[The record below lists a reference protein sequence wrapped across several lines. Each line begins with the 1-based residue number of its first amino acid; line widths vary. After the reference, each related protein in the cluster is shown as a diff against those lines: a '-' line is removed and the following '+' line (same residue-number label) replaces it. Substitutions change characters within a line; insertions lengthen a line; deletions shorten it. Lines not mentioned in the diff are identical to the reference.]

1 MSSTGSGS
9 LESLR
14 ERNRRELI
22 DALRRHGSASRA
34 DLARITGLS
43 RSTVSTL
50 VSDLQASGLVVERG
64 RHEGEGNDPAGE
76 PRGGRKGAQGEPTGR
91 PGDRLGGR
99 PGGRGGKAGGRA
111 TPQQGRP
118 PTLLT
123 LGRSAGLVLGVD
135 FGHEHVHVAIA
146 DLSRTILA
154 ERVKA
159 LDVDASAE
167 RALDVA
173 VRLAGDVLRKAGA
186 DNHRI
191 LGVGVGLSGP
201 IDIANGTVHAGKIL
215 PGWAGVH
222 PADELSARLDV
233 PVHLD
238 NDANLGALAEV
249 TLGAGIGAQDAIYL
263 LASGGV
269 GAGLIL
275 GGELYRGTGGTAGEL
290 GHMLVD
296 ESGPICRCGNRG
308 CLEMMAGGHAIIELL
323 RPSHGDD
330 LTLDAVMELA
340 GGGDSGARRAIA
352 DAGRVLGRSVAAI
365 VNAFNPELVIVGGS
379 VSAAGDVLLDPLRE
393 AVHRYAIPSAA
404 NDVRITRGVLG
415 DRAEVLGALELAA
428 RQSEVAAPAA
438 SDRVRGARGGHT

>member
-1 MSSTGSGS
+1 MTPAGSGS

-14 ERNRRELI
+14 ERNRAQLI
-22 DALRRHGSASRA
+22 DALRRRGSASRA
-34 DLARITGLS
+34 DLARLTGLS

-50 VSDLQASGLVVERG
+50 VSDLHASGLVIERE
-64 RHEGEGNDPAGE
+64 RD
-76 PRGGRKGAQGEPTGR
+76 
-91 PGDRLGGR
+91 DRV
-99 PGGRGGKAGGRA
+99 A
-111 TPQQGRP
+111 QQGRP
-118 PTLLT
+118 PTLLS
-123 LGRSAGLVLGVD
+123 LDRSAGLVLGID

-154 ERVKA
+154 ERVKP
-159 LDVDASAE
+159 LDVDVSAA
-167 RALDVA
+167 RALDAA
-173 VRLAGDVLRKAGA
+173 VELTDEVVGAADVEGD
-186 DNHRI
+186 RI
-191 LGVGVGLSGP
+191 LGVGVALSGP
-201 IDIANGTVHAGKIL
+201 IDIEAGTIHAGKIL
-215 PGWAGVH
+215 PGWAGVQ
-222 PADELSARLDV
+222 PVDELGSRLGLT
-233 PVHLD
+233 VHLD

-249 TLGAGIGAQDAIYL
+249 TLGAGIGAREAIYL
-263 LASGGV
+263 MVSGGV

-290 GHMLVD
+290 GHVLVD

-308 CLEMMAGGHAIIELL
+308 CLEMMAGGHAITALL

-330 LTLDAVMELA
+330 ITIDEVVRLSDE
-340 GGGDSGARRAIA
+340 GDSGARRAVA

-365 VNAFNPELVIVGGS
+365 VNAFNPELVIVGGA

-404 NDVRITRGVLG
+404 EDVRIIRGVLG

-438 SDRVRGARGGHT
+438 SNRVKAAKGEKHT